1 MTDNTVN
8 NPFAGGF
15 NPVLVAHSAGTEV
28 NPEVKVMQEI
38 PATPVSTPV
47 VETPA
52 PAVVETVKTETVD
65 TTTTTTQPAPV
76 DEFEAAMSGETTEE
90 EAMAE
95 ESHEEDS
102 KFLDPD
108 LLESMTLDQ
117 RKAFFDSSYIQVRIT
132 SKLFHAENHLGKK
145 VVAREGYPN
154 TTLYIPK
161 LDFCNDPNAVVIANE
176 LYARYIKARAQAE
189 ENTAWK
195 DWAKLPPYAD
205 GTRPDAPFV
214 TNHREPEN
222 NEKAAFAFFNGMLL
236 PVVTDP
242 EVIYDD
248 LFPTTHDDWVEWVT
262 KGGFWELMVSF
273 YAAIKSPMGN
283 RTEAQINQAKAV
295 ASRIHAINTGAN
307 TLANFNARMNAIKEC
322 QAPEVLEAKDK
333 CNFERFYAYH
343 EKKITAEPE
352 TAADIF

>member
-15 NPVLVAHSAGTEV
+15 NPVLVAHATGTEV
-28 NPEVKVMQEI
+28 NPDVKIMQE
-38 PATPVSTPV
+38 TPTAPVPVTPV
-47 VETPA
+47 VETPVPVEVVSTAVPTPPVEPTA
-52 PAVVETVKTETVD
+52 PI
-65 TTTTTTQPAPV
+65 

-90 EAMAE
+90 EATAE

-108 LLESMTLDQ
+108 LLESMTLAQ
-117 RKAFFDSSYIQVRIT
+117 RKEFFDSSYMAVRIT

-145 VVAREGYPN
+145 VVAREGYPT

-176 LYARYIKARAQAE
+176 LYARYIKARAQSE

-222 NEKAAFAFFNGMLL
+222 NEKAAFAFFNGMLI
-236 PVVTDP
+236 PVVTDF
-242 EVIYDD
+242 EVVYDD

-262 KGGFWELMVSF
+262 KGGFWDLMVTF

-307 TLANFNARMNAIKEC
+307 TLQNFNARMVAIKEC
-322 QAPEVLEAKDK
+322 QAPDVVAEKEK
-333 CNFERFYAYH
+333 CNFDRFYAYH

-352 TAADIF
+352 SAADIF

>member
-15 NPVLVAHSAGTEV
+15 NPVLVAHATGTEV
-28 NPEVKVMQEI
+28 NPEVNVMQET
-38 PATPVSTPV
+38 PTAPVTPVPTP
-47 VETPA
+47 T
-52 PAVVETVKTETVD
+52 TETTAVANEQV
-65 TTTTTTQPAPV
+65 TASPVAPV
-76 DEFEAAMSGETTEE
+76 DEFEAAMSGETTENETPTE
-90 EAMAE
+90 EAT
-95 ESHEEDS
+95 EEDS
-102 KFLDPD
+102 KFLDAD
-108 LLESMTLDQ
+108 LLESMTLAQ
-117 RKAFFDSSYIQVRIT
+117 RKEFFDSSYMAVRIT

-145 VVAREGYPN
+145 VVAREGYPT

-176 LYARYIKARAQAE
+176 LYARYIKARAQSE

-214 TNHREPEN
+214 TNHREPEK
-222 NEKAAFAFFNGMLL
+222 NEAAAFAFFNGMLL
-236 PVVTDP
+236 PVVTDF
-242 EVIYDD
+242 EVVYDD

-262 KGGFWELMVSF
+262 KGGFWDLMVTF

-307 TLANFNARMNAIKEC
+307 TLQNFNARMVAIKEC
-322 QAPEVLEAKDK
+322 QVPEVVAEKEK
-333 CNFERFYAYH
+333 CNFDRFYAYH